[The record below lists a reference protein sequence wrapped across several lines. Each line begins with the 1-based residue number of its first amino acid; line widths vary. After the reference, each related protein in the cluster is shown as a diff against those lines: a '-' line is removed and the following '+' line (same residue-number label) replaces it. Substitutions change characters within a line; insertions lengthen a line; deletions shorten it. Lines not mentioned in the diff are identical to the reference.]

1 MKSQLVQFLLVII
14 FGSFGLLYS
23 SALAFVFSLIL
34 SGVLLLLFGFFAIIP
49 LVILNIIM
57 GISAV
62 STNNSKWN
70 RR

>member
-49 LVILNIIM
+49 LVILNVIM

>member
-23 SALAFVFSLIL
+23 SALSFVFSLII

-49 LVILNIIM
+49 LAILNVVM